1 MSETDPA
8 DPLRALAR
16 EARVEQAAESRRHRA
31 HWDRLG
37 AEEATL
43 ATILERLAHAG
54 ATVQVHGPAGSP
66 HGSVAELGPDHVRL
80 VVRDRWCALRYSAIE
95 WVEATGAQEGT
106 GAVGVERVERS
117 FDELLSRLAG
127 EAVTLVLASGTI
139 LVGRLEAAGIDVLT
153 VVPDGGTGPVYA
165 SSSAVVA
172 LRAGEGS
179 G

>member
-1 MSETDPA
+1 VSETDPA

-16 EARVEQAAESRRHRA
+16 EGRVEQAAESRRQRA

-43 ATILERLAHAG
+43 ARILERLAHDG
-54 ATVQVHGPAGSP
+54 STVQVHGPAGSP

-95 WVEATGAQEGT
+95 WVEAVGAGEAT
-106 GAVGVERVERS
+106 ASERVERS

-127 EAVTLVLASGTI
+127 EAVTLVLASGSI
-139 LVGRLEAAGIDVLT
+139 LVGQLEAVGIDVLT
-153 VVPDGGTGPVYA
+153 VVPDGSTGPVYA
-165 SSSAVVA
+165 SSSAVLAV
-172 LRAGEGS
+172 RAGAGS